1 MKRKNKNKAES
12 VEQPAPPAAESEPA
26 PDQATEFTEAV
37 EIDLSNLPEEVA
49 SLITTLSQE
58 RDEAR
63 DARLR
68 ALADFRNFQRR
79 ATENETRALGSGKT
93 QIVRALLPALD
104 QLDIT
109 LAQDCE
115 NMSAQQVV
123 TAMRLIREELL
134 RAMAQ
139 HDVQPLQ
146 PQVGDEF
153 DPNMHE
159 AMMQQPSAEVPENHI
174 TMVMQGGYMLGATV
188 LRPAKVG
195 VASAPVEY
203 NIDDADVDDVQEDA

>member
-1 MKRKNKNKAES
+1 MKRKHKNKPDTS
-12 VEQPAPPAAESEPA
+12 EQPPRPEADADPTAEPSLELT
-26 PDQATEFTEAV
+26 DAV
-37 EIDLSNLPEEVA
+37 EIDLADLPADVA
-49 SLITTLSQE
+49 ALISTLTQE

-79 ATENETRALGSGKT
+79 ATENETRALAGGKSH
-93 QIVRALLPALD
+93 IVRSLLPALD
-104 QLDIT
+104 QLDIA

-115 NMSAQQVV
+115 NMSTEQMV
-123 TAMRLIREELL
+123 TAFRLIRDELL

-139 HDVQPLQ
+139 HDVHAIL

-174 TMVMQGGYMLGATV
+174 TMVMQGGYQMGATV
-188 LRPAKVG
+188 LRPAKVA

-203 NIDDADVDDVQEDA
+203 SIDDADVDDVQEDA